1 MDRGLE
7 MQKMWDY
14 FLDKL
19 LDKLLMF
26 IFVSVCSFVGK
37 SFTKLT
43 DSVVELN
50 STMKLVVEDA
60 KLTKE
65 KVNTLEPRVNKLENE
80 VLILKTKRNKTQE
93 D

>member
-1 MDRGLE
+1 
-7 MQKMWDY
+7 MQKAWDY
-14 FLDKL
+14 FVDKL

-26 IFVSVCSFVGK
+26 IFVSICTFIGK

-60 KLTKE
+60 KTTKSE
-65 KVNTLEPRVNKLENE
+65 VRSLFPRVDKLEDE
-80 VLILKTKRNKTQE
+80 VLILKTKRNQAQE
-93 D
+93 E

>member
-1 MDRGLE
+1 

-14 FLDKL
+14 FIDKL

-26 IFVSVCSFVGK
+26 IFVSICTLVGN

-50 STMKLVVEDA
+50 STMRLVVEDA
-60 KLTKE
+60 KSTKDE
-65 KVNTLEPRVNKLENE
+65 VKSLKPRVDTLEKD
-80 VLILKTKRNKTQE
+80 VLILKIKRSAQE

>member
-1 MDRGLE
+1 MS
-7 MQKMWDY
+7 KSFDY
-14 FLDKL
+14 FIDKI

-26 IFVSVCSFVGK
+26 IFVSICTFIGN

-60 KLTKE
+60 RATKE
-65 KVNTLEPRVNKLENE
+65 KVNAHEPRIDRLEDE
-80 VLILKTKRNKTQE
+80 VLILKTKRNKAQE